1 MEVIYNV
8 KKFLLVLTM
17 TFIWMTN
24 VTFASDAEYLL
35 NSVELTPM
43 ETGFEPCDI
52 AVQETLS
59 RITDDSMSTY
69 EKVKACYDY
78 LIDTCS
84 YGSNEERHKYLSYVP
99 NDLVGAGRAAG
110 MLEGHIGACDDYSS
124 AFAALVRAIGLNCY
138 TVYGQTSRARGGM
151 TGHIWT
157 VININGTEYVFDP
170 QIDDNI
176 SKGGPTYYY
185 RFCKTYNEVAGCYV
199 PASYDKYGYFH
210 SF

>member
-1 MEVIYNV
+1 VR
-8 KKFLLVLTM
+8 KLFFSALLIFSLMFNFSGKTH
-17 TFIWMTN
+17 
-24 VTFASDAEYLL
+24 ASDAEYLL
-35 NSVELTPM
+35 NSAELIPTY
-43 ETGFEPCDI
+43 TGFEPCDTMI
-52 AVQETLS
+52 DYTLQYVV
-59 RITDDSMSTY
+59 DDSMTTY

-78 LIDTCS
+78 LIDYSS

-99 NDLVGAGRAAG
+99 SNLVGAGRAAG
-110 MLEGHIGACDDYSS
+110 MLEGHIGACDDYSC

-138 TVYGQTSRARGGM
+138 TVYGQTSRASGGM

-157 VININGTEYVFDP
+157 VINLDGTEYVFDP

-185 RFCKTYNEVAGCYV
+185 RFCKTYGEVAGCYI